1 MRRPPAV
8 LKGEQKKAV
17 LENAD
22 RAVGLCCWR
31 LCGGCSLFFVLP
43 LKISLLSSASEQ
55 GLGRLVGYLRMLQP
69 QRAVRSSV
77 PVRLL
82 SRVQNCYLSCAG
94 L

>member
-31 LCGGCSLFFVLP
+31 LCVVAVLCFSFFPWNCV
-43 LKISLLSSASEQ
+43 SAE
-55 GLGRLVGYLRMLQP
+55 
-69 QRAVRSSV
+69 
-77 PVRLL
+77 
-82 SRVQNCYLSCAG
+82 
-94 L
+94 

>member
-1 MRRPPAV
+1 MWWLFSVFRS
-8 LKGEQKKAV
+8 
-17 LENAD
+17 
-22 RAVGLCCWR
+22 
-31 LCGGCSLFFVLP
+31 SLGNV
-43 LKISLLSSASEQ
+43 SLLSSASEQ